1 MTTLTAEQLR
11 ELDQSRPSPPQ
22 VVDPR
27 NSKKYVL
34 IPIDEYEAIQ
44 DAREQSAPRQASL
57 KHLSRRLN
65 NGE

>member
-11 ELDQSRPSPPQ
+11 ELDQSRESPPQ

-27 NSKKYVL
+27 DSRKYVL

-44 DAREQSAPRQASL
+44 DTREQAALRRASL
-57 KHLSRRLN
+57 KNLSRRLSADA
-65 NGE
+65 